1 MEDKKVKKYDSV
13 EALKIVKNF
22 VEKEYEDGREKFRRY
37 VESELDKHADYSV
50 TEDAYA
56 NYWVGKIQVFTE
68 FLRKSGK
75 SLETERLI
83 KFLAGA
89 VFQFKKNMEDSL

>member
-22 VEKEYEDGREKFRRY
+22 VEKEYEEGREKFRRY

-50 TEDAYA
+50 AEDAYA
-56 NYWVGKIQVFTE
+56 NYWVGKNSSLYRVLTKIRQVTRDRA
-68 FLRKSGK
+68 L
-75 SLETERLI
+75 
-83 KFLAGA
+83 
-89 VFQFKKNMEDSL
+89 N

>member
-22 VEKEYEDGREKFRRY
+22 VEKEYEEGREKFRRY

-56 NYWVGKIQVFTE
+56 NYWVGKSSSLYRVLTKIRQVTRDRE
-68 FLRKSGK
+68 L
-75 SLETERLI
+75 
-83 KFLAGA
+83 
-89 VFQFKKNMEDSL
+89 N